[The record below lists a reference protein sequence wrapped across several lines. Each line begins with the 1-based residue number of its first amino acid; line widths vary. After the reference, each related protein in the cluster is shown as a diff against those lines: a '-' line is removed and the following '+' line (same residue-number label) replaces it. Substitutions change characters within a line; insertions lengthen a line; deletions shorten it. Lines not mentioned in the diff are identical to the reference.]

1 MREQMEWER
10 TGRWTR
16 TTSTDGRVFY
26 ANAST
31 GEHFFNDELALAQ
44 GAAGASASG
53 SGGVGTRGIEPP
65 PSLANALRTYLRDD
79 CQPSGSADEGER
91 GANSWLCYMVFDIIL
106 AEGVQV
112 PGAVE
117 WANVKEGEFLFFTTI
132 FFVTVTLFVRA
143 NPARS
148 QFDSLL
154 PLTYFALPR
163 MRRCPCGV
171 SPEAPPQAS
180 R

>member
-53 SGGVGTRGIEPP
+53 RVGTRGIEPP

-117 WANVKEGEFLFFTTI
+117 WANVKEGEFVFLQQFWSPLHY
-132 FFVTVTLFVRA
+132 LFVRILLA
-143 NPARS
+143 HNLTRSFPSHILRSPA
-148 QFDSLL
+148 
-154 PLTYFALPR
+154 
-163 MRRCPCGV
+163 
-171 SPEAPPQAS
+171 
-180 R
+180 